1 MDAQQQL
8 QNDANPS
15 VGTDRAASGPDPV
28 DAECFTVVTYNI
40 LSSALASPDW
50 FRNCDPRDLEA
61 DTRLQRVLHKLG
73 AQVEKRA
80 IICLQEV
87 SRGWSGKLHAFFQQR
102 NYTFIDSLYG
112 AQVSGYM
119 GVGLAFPNERWRAAD
134 IDIQRIADT
143 KDAWIV
149 PEREKV
155 WRPSSSESRVGD
167 WTCPSCG
174 AHVFATKVACYR
186 CHAPKPEVVPE
197 TNGAALGAPLGAP
210 LGAGPLGGALSSLWD
225 WLRARCG
232 AGAIGVSGSSGA
244 AAAASSSLEHDEELA
259 RALQA
264 EEYDRGVGKPRRGV
278 ASNGAAEVPAW
289 YDAARRKENT
299 MVAVH
304 LSSTSHELV
313 RLWCATY
320 HMPCAFDQ
328 PKLMAMH
335 AAMAMQHLQRL
346 AAPMS
351 VPCILGGDWNLK
363 PADHVYALLTTGAM
377 PAAAASDDAYPA
389 PCPEGDT
396 WQPDLCCP
404 MRSAYHV
411 AHGHEPEF
419 TNFAQSMKDSVP
431 FIDCLD
437 YVFISPHVAVRS
449 VPALPGREEV
459 SGPFPTALEPSD
471 HLLLS
476 VDLALPALPDG
487 SHATA
492 YATPLSVAP
501 GGDALPMG
509 REVGYLDHISA
520 ISRDALPMGR
530 EGGGC
535 ERGGRGGGGVRGGER
550 AAASAAQDAQL
561 EAARRAQLT
570 AFLQRPADKSLSFPP
585 TLNSFERRLVHSLA
599 EELGLLHMSEGE
611 GRGRYIRVEKKPPP
625 PFSGEGHRLASESDQ
640 SAAAAEGEAAPVVA
654 NVAAMTA
661 EEMRAARLAALEK
674 RP

>member
-1 MDAQQQL
+1 MPVD
-8 QNDANPS
+8 
-15 VGTDRAASGPDPV
+15 TDRAASVPDPVV

-50 FRNCDPRDLEA
+50 FRHCDPRDLEA

-149 PEREKV
+149 PEREKA

-197 TNGAALGAPLGAP
+197 TNGAALGAL

-264 EEYDRGVGKPRRGV
+264 EEYDRGAGKPRRGV

-328 PKLMAMH
+328 PRLMAMH

-396 WQPDLCCP
+396 WHPDLCCP

-476 VDLALPALPDG
+476 VDLSLPALPDG

-492 YATPLSVAP
+492 YATPPLMGP

-509 REVGYLDHISA
+509 RE
-520 ISRDALPMGR
+520 
-530 EGGGC
+530 GGGR

-625 PFSGEGHRLASESDQ
+625 PFSGEGHRLTSESDQ
-640 SAAAAEGEAAPVVA
+640 SAAAAEAAPVV
-654 NVAAMTA
+654 AMTA

-674 RP
+674 RS

>member
-1 MDAQQQL
+1 MPVD
-8 QNDANPS
+8 
-15 VGTDRAASGPDPV
+15 TDRAASVPDPVV

-50 FRNCDPRDLEA
+50 FRHCDPRDLEA

-87 SRGWSGKLHAFFQQR
+87 SREWSGKLHAFFQQR

-112 AQVSGYM
+112 PQVSGYM
-119 GVGLAFPNERWRAAD
+119 GVGIAFPNERWRAVD
-134 IDIQRIADT
+134 VDIQRIADT

-149 PEREKV
+149 SERENA
-155 WRPSSSESRVGD
+155 WRPASSEARVGD
-167 WTCPSCG
+167 WTCPACG

-186 CHAPKPEVVPE
+186 CRAPKPKVVPE
-197 TNGAALGAPLGAP
+197 TNNAPLGAP
-210 LGAGPLGGALSSLWD
+210 LGAGPLGEALSSLWD

-232 AGAIGVSGSSGA
+232 AGVIGVSGSSGA

-264 EEYDRGVGKPRRGV
+264 DEYDRGVARR
-278 ASNGAAEVPAW
+278 SGAASSLMVEVPAW
-289 YDAARRKENT
+289 YDASRRKENT

-304 LSSTSHELV
+304 LSSMSHELV

-328 PKLMAMH
+328 PRLMAMH

-363 PADHVYALLTTGAM
+363 PVDHVYVLLTTGAM

-396 WQPDLCCP
+396 WHPNLRCP

-411 AHGHEPEF
+411 AHGQEPEF

-437 YVFISPHVAVRS
+437 YVFISPHVTVRS
-449 VPALPGREEV
+449 APALPGREEV

-476 VDLALPALPDG
+476 VELSLPALPDG

-492 YATPLSVAP
+492 YASPPSVAS
-501 GGDALPMG
+501 GDANPMG
-509 REVGYLDHISA
+509 RES
-520 ISRDALPMGR
+520 
-530 EGGGC
+530 GGC
-535 ERGGRGGGGVRGGER
+535 ERGGSGGGRGRGGER
-550 AAASAAQDAQL
+550 AARDAQL
-561 EAARRAQLT
+561 EAARRAQLS

-599 EELGLLHMSEGE
+599 EELGLLHTSEGD

-625 PFSGEGHRLASESDQ
+625 PFNGEGHRLVSESDQ
-640 SAAAAEGEAAPVVA
+640 SAAAAEAAPVV
-654 NVAAMTA
+654 AMTA

-674 RP
+674 RA